1 MYECSLQHYSQQTKD
16 GNCPHVLVSISKT
29 RMMVA
34 KHCEPGAGWEE
45 KRETGDREE
54 RGGERTKPL
63 GEARA
68 AYTASDKGVVLA

>member
-1 MYECSLQHYSQQTKD
+1 
-16 GNCPHVLVSISKT
+16 
-29 RMMVA
+29 MMVA

-45 KRETGDREE
+45 KRETGDREG